1 MRFTR
6 TGSQAPVSAK
16 RMGLMTRAVRAS
28 ATANGMTPPAAI
40 KPIGDEISLA
50 LLVMPRAPPSSMLVG
65 AVVREPQRP
74 MLAVA
79 NKAQNFSDRRVCGRQ
94 RLHRAQPLGKNA
106 GAVKQLLIERTYGSE
121 PLAGKFAALH
131 ADEIEAFEAG
141 VLAIDQTKWD
151 HVAADAANA
160 ADHRLRPDP
169 DELVNCR
176 QAAHVDKI
184 ADLAMAA

>member
-1 MRFTR
+1 
-6 TGSQAPVSAK
+6 
-16 RMGLMTRAVRAS
+16 MGLMPRAVRES

-40 KPIGDEISLA
+40 KPIGDEISIA
-50 LLVMPRAPPSSMLVG
+50 LLVMARATPSSMLVG
-65 AVVREPQRP
+65 AVVREAQRP

-79 NKAQNFSDRRVCGRQ
+79 NKAQNFSDGRVCGRQ

-131 ADEIEAFEAG
+131 ADEVETFEAG

-151 HVAADAANA
+151 HVAADAADA

-169 DELVNCR
+169 RELMHR
-176 QAAHVDKI
+176 GQPAATDKT
-184 ADLAMAA
+184 DD